1 MTQACGCC
9 QGIQKITPVSEANA
23 PGLPALSYRVGTH
36 STFLETMIARLSN
49 LCLSVA
55 PSSGSGP
62 NVNIRPLLAL
72 TTRAETDPS
81 IAFLDAWAT
90 VADVLTFYQERIAN
104 EGFLRTVT
112 ERRSLLELAR
122 LVGYRLRPGVAAS
135 VFLAFTVS
143 DGFQGDIPRGTRAQ
157 SIPGVGQSP
166 QFFET
171 SADLPARDE
180 WNTLQPRLSRPQL
193 ITLNSDSAT
202 DASTR
207 ELLYLAGTST
217 KLNPGDAILFVFGD
231 GPGQQV
237 ARLVQSVNVQSSDD
251 RTQIVLQPRHVS
263 LGSATQDSV
272 ESAVQPFID
281 EAASSYPGN
290 DLASDISQ
298 KLNHLVN
305 EISSDSTGEAVAEL
319 LQTLISQLRD
329 VQDILHKR
337 RKPSRL
343 EPWVARI
350 ISVLNSLSS
359 GLLAKSAAPAD
370 KSTKAVPLDQSSPSS
385 PLGALGTILHSLA
398 KPPSVQPANS
408 LRLARSVAQTFSP
421 QSDVAPQLI
430 SALNP
435 GTGAM
440 LYQALANTNVPESQV
455 EIYAFRARAAL
466 FPGTY
471 PGDSTTSQ
479 TQGDT
484 EGTLTIKTSF
494 AAPTIANSWPGN
506 QRKTDP
512 PSAVPLDAAY
522 DGVQANTWVA
532 IDRPV
537 LKDGSS
543 VAGRRITFHQ
553 SSSVQT
559 LSKSTSDTNGGF
571 TARVTQLTLDPPW
584 LNELSGKPE
593 LATDFDSSPFLHGTA
608 VYAQSEQLDLADEP
622 IDNDVEGNTIELDE
636 VYDGLVS
643 GRWIIVS
650 GERTDIPNVAG
661 VTSSELVMI
670 SGVAQGSQALGCA
683 AVPSSDP
690 PFSQIWYTTEAN
702 PNGDRIVVGQLSPSF
717 LVSNYSPP
725 AMINQQYCTQ
735 IQLAPG
741 QYANAYVPSAAEWSG
756 DFSAFDGLLVDP
768 QSGIPIPGGQL
779 GLPPPSSGLWAWR
792 ISSDAVHTILTLAN
806 SLAYTYDPNSVTI
819 YGNVVKATH
828 GQTVS
833 EILGSGDS
841 SKSMQKFTLSQSPL
855 TFLSAATPSG
865 DASTLVVRINNVEWP
880 EVDDLADLGPADRG
894 YLTDTDN
901 AAKTSALFGNGV
913 HGARLPSGPQNV
925 TALYRY
931 GIGSQGNVAAQQ
943 ISQLATRPLGAKS
956 VINPLAATGG
966 ADRDSADQARRNTP
980 ISFLALGRLV
990 SVQDYAD
997 FSRTFAGIGKA
1008 VSARLTDGRRQL
1020 VHVTIAGAED
1030 IPIDQNSDVYQ
1041 NLLQA
1046 LQLYGDP
1053 ALPIEVAI
1061 RSLEL
1066 LVISARVHVL
1076 PDYEWEAV
1084 EPLIRQT
1091 LLSTFGFD
1099 QRDLGQTIFQ
1109 SEVISAI
1116 QSVEGV
1122 DYVDL
1127 QILDSVSENIPVQ
1140 QLAALAGTLSLK
1152 DYVEADLARIDPTA
1166 TDPARRILPAQIAI
1180 LTPDV
1185 PDTLLLTEITG

>member
-9 QGIQKITPVSEANA
+9 QGIQKITPVNEANA
-23 PGLPALSYRVGTH
+23 PGLPAISYRVGTH

-49 LCLSVA
+49 LSLSIP

-104 EGFLRTVT
+104 EGFLRTAT

-143 DGFQGDIPRGTRAQ
+143 DGFQGDIPQGTRAQ

-171 SADLPARDE
+171 SVDLPARDE
-180 WNTLQPRLSRPQL
+180 WNTLQPRLNRPQL
-193 ITLNSDSAT
+193 ITLNSNSAT
-202 DASTR
+202 DAATR
-207 ELLYLAGTST
+207 EMLYLAGTST

-231 GPGQQV
+231 APGQQV
-237 ARLVQSVNVQSSDD
+237 RRLVQSVNVQPSDD
-251 RTQIVLQPRHVS
+251 RTQIVLLPRHVG
-263 LGSATQDSV
+263 LGSATQGTV

-281 EAASSYPGN
+281 EAANSYPGN
-290 DLASDISQ
+290 ELAADISQ
-298 KLNHLVN
+298 KLNDLLQ
-305 EISSDSTGEAVAEL
+305 EISSDSTDEAVAEM
-319 LQTLISQLRD
+319 LQTLISHLRD

-359 GLLAKSAAPAD
+359 GLLAKPPGPAD
-370 KSTKAVPLDQSSPSS
+370 KSMKAIPLDPSPQFS
-385 PLGALGTILHSLA
+385 PLGGLGTILGSLA

-421 QSDVAPQLI
+421 QSDLAPQLI
-430 SALNP
+430 TALNP
-435 GTGAM
+435 GTGAL
-440 LYQALANTNVPESQV
+440 LYQALANTNVPQSQV
-455 EIYAFRARAAL
+455 EIYAFRAKAAL

-471 PGDSTTSQ
+471 PGDSTTTQ
-479 TQGDT
+479 TRGDT
-484 EGTLTIKTSF
+484 DGTNTIKTTF
-494 AAPTIANSWPGN
+494 AAPTIAISWPGN
-506 QRKTDP
+506 AEASAP
-512 PSAVPLDAAY
+512 PSAVPLDTTY

-537 LKDGSS
+537 IKDGST
-543 VAGRRITFHQ
+543 VAGRRITYHQ
-553 SSSVQT
+553 LSSVQT

-584 LNELSGKPE
+584 LNELSRSE
-593 LATDFDSSPFLHGTA
+593 LGADLKSSPFLHGTT
-608 VYAQSEQLDLADEP
+608 VYAQSEQLALANEP
-622 IDNDVEGNTIELDE
+622 IDNDIEGNTIELDD

-650 GERTDIPNVAG
+650 GERTDISNVTG

-683 AVPSSDP
+683 PVPSSDP

-702 PNGDRIVVGQLSPSF
+702 PNGDRLVVGQLS
-717 LVSNYSPP
+717 SPLSLSSYGV
-725 AMINQQYCTQ
+725 ATMVNQQYCTQ
-735 IQLAPG
+735 IQLASG
-741 QYANAYVPSAAEWSG
+741 QYANAYVPSQAESKG

-768 QSGIPIPGGQL
+768 QSGIPIPGGFFV
-779 GLPPPSSGLWAWR
+779 PPPTAGGLWAWR

-806 SLAYTYDPNSVTI
+806 ALAYTYDPNSFTI

-894 YLTDTDN
+894 YITDTDN
-901 AAKTSALFGNGV
+901 AAKTSSIFGNGV

-925 TALYRY
+925 TARYRY

-980 ISFLALGRLV
+980 ISFLAIGRLV

-1008 VSARLTDGRRQL
+1008 ASTRLTDGRRQV
-1020 VHVTIAGAED
+1020 VHVTVAGAED

-1053 ALPIEVAI
+1053 VLPIEVAV

-1066 LVISARVHVL
+1066 LVIIARVHVL

-1099 QRDLGQTIFQ
+1099 QRDLGQTVFQ
-1109 SEVISAI
+1109 SEVTSAI

-1140 QLAALAGTLSLK
+1140 RLAALAGTLMLR

-1166 TDPARRILPAQIAI
+1166 TDPAKRILPAQLAI